1 MPSGRGQQMCR
12 TGCLSLKSN
21 TDRSVNMPRNNV
33 LSATNNQ
40 VNNNDSPFCKQTCD
54 QYLHIDI
61 FSRMLPPPQSYMNEL
76 FSRFSCLIIA
86 SYLRGIIL
94 SYCLTVDPTT
104 VTRPTVT
111 FKQQLCSA
119 TANCASVQNGREQL
133 LLIYWCKIFLSPSS
147 SSHCGE

>member
-21 TDRSVNMPRNNV
+21 TDRSVNMPRK
-33 LSATNNQ
+33 LYIQ
-40 VNNNDSPFCKQTCD
+40 
-54 QYLHIDI
+54 
-61 FSRMLPPPQSYMNEL
+61 SRMLPPPQSYMNEL

-86 SYLRGIIL
+86 YYLRGIIL
-94 SYCLTVDPTT
+94 SHRLTVHPTT

-133 LLIYWCKIFLSPSS
+133 LLIYWCKMFLSPLS